1 MDSVTISGKSVINY
15 LFEALRGL
23 PNGDFQPPRLE
34 ERAWP
39 DASYRLDAKIEG
51 VLAGRP
57 LSLHIEV
64 KKSVYPRDVR
74 DILWQI
80 QRFDRSPPLAF
91 VPMLAAV
98 SISPGAK
105 DLLLKENVGYFDTG
119 GSLYIPAEGA
129 YVFIDKPPP
138 PTLERSGR
146 NLFKGKRAQVLH
158 TLLMRPNEWFGVNS
172 LSALAQ
178 VSPATTSDTL
188 SAIERFEWA
197 ETKGSGPTKERRLVQ
212 PGAMLDEWA
221 QQRPSATKV
230 RKYFVSPA
238 GMDPP
243 VNRLAN
249 ACKEQNI
256 LYALTREAAAQAY
269 APFLSSV
276 SRFACRMP
284 PTEAAQAVLSSLEAR
299 IVSEGANLSIIETT
313 SNGEYLFREELN
325 GVWLASPVQV
335 YLDLLQGSGRSQ
347 EMALHLRR
355 ERLGY

>member
-1 MDSVTISGKSVINY
+1 MESGIASEKAVINQ
-15 LFEALRGL
+15 LVEALQGL
-23 PNGDFQPPRLE
+23 PDGAFQPPRLE
-34 ERAWP
+34 EQAWP
-39 DASYRLDAKIEG
+39 DASHRLDAKIEG

-57 LSLHIEV
+57 LSLLIEV

-80 QRFDRSPPLAF
+80 RRFERSPRLAD

-105 DLLLKENVGYFDTG
+105 ELLLKEHVGYFDTG

-138 PTLERSGR
+138 QTLEKSIRT
-146 NLFKGKRAQVLH
+146 LFKGKRAQVLH
-158 TLLMRPNEWFGVNS
+158 ALLISPNEWFGVKS

-188 SAIERFEWA
+188 SAIERFEWVEA
-197 ETKGSGPTKERRLVQ
+197 KGSGPAKERRLVQ
-212 PGAMLDEWA
+212 PGLMLDEWA
-221 QQRPSATKV
+221 QQRPSASKE
-230 RKYFVSPA
+230 RKYFVSA
-238 GMDPP
+238 VGMDSFA
-243 VNRLAN
+243 NRLAE
-249 ACKEQNI
+249 ACKVHNVQ
-256 LYALTREAAAQAY
+256 YALTREAAAQIY

-276 SRFACRMP
+276 SRFVCRMP
-284 PTEAAQAVLSSLEAR
+284 PTDAAQAVLSSLEAR
-299 IVSEGANLSIIETT
+299 IVSEGANLSVIETA
-313 SNGEYLFREELN
+313 SQGEYLFREEIN

-347 EMALHLRR
+347 EMAQHLRR